1 MRELIEARVE
11 DGILKEIMITNNG
24 LPLPAKHLPKCSL
37 ATVSMVG
44 GSGRDQH
51 LRVDV
56 SGNYPDPRYH
66 PYYGLARYPTPS
78 VDSTLDIEQLSIS
91 SHKTSRKGSSHDR
104 KPISRASSCPHE
116 PHPHGLDSTQA
127 GIDFVLR

>member
-11 DGILKEIMITNNG
+11 DGILKEIMITNG
-24 LPLPAKHLPKCSL
+24 LPLPAKHLPKSPL

-66 PYYGLARYPTPS
+66 PYCGLARYPTPS
-78 VDSTLDIEQLSIS
+78 VDSTLDIDQLSIS
-91 SHKTSRKGSSHDR
+91 SHKTSRKTSSHDR
-104 KPISRASSCPHE
+104 RNPRAHE
-116 PHPHGLDSTQA
+116 PHPYGLDSTQA
-127 GIDFVLR
+127 GIDFILR